1 MDLHGAAPWPATV
14 QEMVNLLLAKHDILS
29 LPLTSHNDMTMSAQK
44 QRIQGSSRSS
54 LTVFFVQSKRMVS
67 FRRISITL
75 MRQALQWASQQ
86 LLRLLLDLNTMV
98 SAHFYNLEIVSGLQ
112 PLKQLM
118 PLGGCFH
125 Q

>member
-1 MDLHGAAPWPATV
+1 
-14 QEMVNLLLAKHDILS
+14 
-29 LPLTSHNDMTMSAQK
+29 
-44 QRIQGSSRSS
+44 RSG

-98 SAHFYNLEIVSGLQ
+98 GAHFYNLEIASGLQ